1 MNFIIIFVF
10 QAAAVKQGSHNNDST
25 SLKFT
30 PDKRTSETLK
40 NLTSLGE
47 VKVVKTSSRAARGAK
62 AEDSAATKNGQ
73 GDNSSSKQAT
83 LVVLSPRPSP
93 RKVSSFGKS
102 PRATP
107 TKAPRAKLVASFSG
121 RANSDTMRTDLRGV
135 VCLRSGDVIVMDVHF
150 RNKR

>member
-1 MNFIIIFVF
+1 ML
-10 QAAAVKQGSHNNDST
+10 KQGNDST

-30 PDKRTSETLK
+30 PDKKTQDTLK

-47 VKVVKTSSRAARGAK
+47 VKVIKTSSRARDASK
-62 AEDSAATKNGQ
+62 DDNTSKNGK
-73 GDNSSSKQAT
+73 GDNSNKQA
-83 LVVLSPRPSP
+83 VVPSIRVSP

-107 TKAPRAKLVASFSG
+107 SKTPRAKMMASFSG

-135 VCLRSGDVIVMDVHF
+135 VCLRSGDIIVMDVHF